1 MKMAAVRA
9 LAALAKEY
17 VPEQVNI
24 AYGALNF
31 LDVII
36 LYLLHLIQDY

>member
-1 MKMAAVRA
+1 LLLA

-24 AYGALNF
+24 AYGAIKINF
-31 LDVII
+31 GRDYITF
-36 LYLLHLIQDY
+36 HLIQD